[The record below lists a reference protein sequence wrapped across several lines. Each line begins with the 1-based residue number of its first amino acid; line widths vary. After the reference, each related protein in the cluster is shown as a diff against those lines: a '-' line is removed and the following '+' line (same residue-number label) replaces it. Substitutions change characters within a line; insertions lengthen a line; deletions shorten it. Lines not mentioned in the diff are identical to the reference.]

1 MMDDP
6 TQMNSLPLLV
16 KNLLGMDLSPVQE
29 EAFQVYAQ
37 ELLLWNER
45 INLTAIREPAD
56 MIRKHFLDSLTCTYA
71 WREMEPPASLID
83 IGTGAGFP
91 GIPLKILM
99 PGLRLTLVESIG
111 KKADFCRHIVDTLQL
126 ENVEVITARAEEVGA
141 QDTHREMYD
150 AATARAVAQL
160 NILAEYLL
168 PLVRVGGFAI
178 AQKGNTAP
186 AESQQANRA
195 ITILG
200 GVIRPLILVMIPRVE
215 EARYLVVM
223 KKIKPTPAAYPR
235 RVGIPSRKP
244 L

>member
-99 PGLRLTLVESIG
+99 PGLHLTLVESIG
-111 KKADFCRHIVDTLQL
+111 KKADFCRHIVDTLLL

-141 QDTHREMYD
+141 QGAHREMYD

>member
-1 MMDDP
+1 
-6 TQMNSLPLLV
+6 
-16 KNLLGMDLSPVQE
+16 
-29 EAFQVYAQ
+29 
-37 ELLLWNER
+37 
-45 INLTAIREPAD
+45 

-111 KKADFCRHIVDTLQL
+111 KKADFCRHIVDTLLL

-178 AQKGNTAP
+178 AQKGSTAP

-200 GVIRPLILVMIPRVE
+200 GVIRPLIPVTLPRVE

>member
-16 KNLLGMDLSPVQE
+16 KNLLGVELSPVQE
-29 EAFQVYAQ
+29 ESFRVYAR
-37 ELLLWNER
+37 ELLIWNER

-56 MIRKHFLDSLTCTYA
+56 MIRKHFLDSLTCTFA

>member
-16 KNLLGMDLSPVQE
+16 KNLLGVELSPVQE
-29 EAFQVYAQ
+29 ESFRVYAR
-37 ELLLWNER
+37 ELLIWNER

-141 QDTHREMYD
+141 QGAHREMYD

-200 GVIRPLILVMIPRVE
+200 GLF
-215 EARYLVVM
+215 AR
-223 KKIKPTPAAYPR
+223 
-235 RVGIPSRKP
+235 
-244 L
+244 

>member
-29 EAFQVYAQ
+29 ESFRVYAR
-37 ELLLWNER
+37 ELLSWNEQ

-111 KKADFCRHIVDTLQL
+111 KKADFCRHIVDTLLL

-141 QDTHREMYD
+141 QGAHREMYD

>member
-1 MMDDP
+1 MDDP

-16 KNLLGMDLSPVQE
+16 KNLLGVELSPVQE
-29 EAFQVYAQ
+29 ESFRVYAR
-37 ELLLWNER
+37 ELLIWNER

-56 MIRKHFLDSLTCTYA
+56 IIRKHFLDSLTCTFA

-111 KKADFCRHIVDTLQL
+111 KKADFCRHIVDTLLL
-126 ENVEVITARAEEVGA
+126 ENVEVITARAEEIGA

-200 GVIRPLILVMIPRVE
+200 GVIRPLIPVTLPRVE

>member
-1 MMDDP
+1 
-6 TQMNSLPLLV
+6 
-16 KNLLGMDLSPVQE
+16 
-29 EAFQVYAQ
+29 
-37 ELLLWNER
+37 
-45 INLTAIREPAD
+45 

-111 KKADFCRHIVDTLQL
+111 KKADFCRHIVDTLLL

-178 AQKGNTAP
+178 AQKGSTAP

-200 GVIRPLILVMIPRVE
+200 GVIRPLIPVMIPRVE

>member
-29 EAFQVYAQ
+29 ESFRVYAR
-37 ELLLWNER
+37 ELLIWNER

-56 MIRKHFLDSLTCTYA
+56 MIRKHFLDSLTCTFA

>member
-1 MMDDP
+1 MDDP

-99 PGLRLTLVESIG
+99 PGLHLTLVESIG

-200 GVIRPLILVMIPRVE
+200 GVIRPLIPVMIPRVE

>member
-16 KNLLGMDLSPVQE
+16 KNLLGVELSPVQE
-29 EAFQVYAQ
+29 ESFRVYAR
-37 ELLLWNER
+37 ELLIWNER

-56 MIRKHFLDSLTCTYA
+56 IIRKHFLDSLTCTFA

-141 QDTHREMYD
+141 QGAHREMYD

>member
-29 EAFQVYAQ
+29 ESFRVYAR
-37 ELLLWNER
+37 ELLSWNEQ

-71 WREMEPPASLID
+71 WREMEPPTSLID

>member
-16 KNLLGMDLSPVQE
+16 KNLLGVELSPVQE
-29 EAFQVYAQ
+29 ESFRVYAR
-37 ELLLWNER
+37 ELLIWNER

-56 MIRKHFLDSLTCTYA
+56 IIRKHFLDSLTCTFA

-200 GVIRPLILVMIPRVE
+200 GVIRPLIPVMIPRVE

>member
-111 KKADFCRHIVDTLQL
+111 KKADFCRHIVDTLLL

-141 QDTHREMYD
+141 QGAHREMYD

>member
-16 KNLLGMDLSPVQE
+16 KNLLGVELSPVQE
-29 EAFQVYAQ
+29 ESFRVYAR
-37 ELLLWNER
+37 ELLIWNER

-56 MIRKHFLDSLTCTYA
+56 IIRKHFLDSLTCTFA

-111 KKADFCRHIVDTLQL
+111 KKADFCRHIVDTLLL

-141 QDTHREMYD
+141 QGAHREMYD

>member
-16 KNLLGMDLSPVQE
+16 KNLLGVELSPVQE
-29 EAFQVYAQ
+29 ESFRVYAR
-37 ELLLWNER
+37 ELLIWNER

-56 MIRKHFLDSLTCTYA
+56 IIRKHFLDSLTCTFA

>member
-1 MMDDP
+1 MDDP

-29 EAFQVYAQ
+29 ESFRVYAR
-37 ELLLWNER
+37 ELLSWNEQ

-126 ENVEVITARAEEVGA
+126 ENVEVITARAEEIGA

>member
-111 KKADFCRHIVDTLQL
+111 KKADFCRHIVDTLLL

-141 QDTHREMYD
+141 QGAHREMYD

-200 GVIRPLILVMIPRVE
+200 GVIRPLIPVTIPRVE

>member
-29 EAFQVYAQ
+29 ESFRVYAQ

-56 MIRKHFLDSLTCTYA
+56 MIRKHFLDSLTCTFA

>member
-1 MMDDP
+1 
-6 TQMNSLPLLV
+6 
-16 KNLLGMDLSPVQE
+16 
-29 EAFQVYAQ
+29 
-37 ELLLWNER
+37 
-45 INLTAIREPAD
+45 

-99 PGLRLTLVESIG
+99 PGLHLTLVESIG
-111 KKADFCRHIVDTLQL
+111 KKADFCRHIVDTLLL

-141 QDTHREMYD
+141 QGAHREMYD

-200 GVIRPLILVMIPRVE
+200 GVIRPLIPVMIPRVE

>member
-1 MMDDP
+1 MDDP

-16 KNLLGMDLSPVQE
+16 KNLLGVELSPVQE
-29 EAFQVYAQ
+29 ESFRVYAR
-37 ELLLWNER
+37 ELLIWNER

-56 MIRKHFLDSLTCTYA
+56 IIRKHFLDSLTCTFA

-200 GVIRPLILVMIPRVE
+200 GVIRPLIPVTLPRVE

>member
-29 EAFQVYAQ
+29 ESFRVYAR

-56 MIRKHFLDSLTCTYA
+56 IIRKHFLDSLTCTFA

-111 KKADFCRHIVDTLQL
+111 KKADFCRHIVDTLLL

-200 GVIRPLILVMIPRVE
+200 GVIRPLIPVMIPRVE

>member
-1 MMDDP
+1 
-6 TQMNSLPLLV
+6 
-16 KNLLGMDLSPVQE
+16 
-29 EAFQVYAQ
+29 
-37 ELLLWNER
+37 
-45 INLTAIREPAD
+45 
-56 MIRKHFLDSLTCTYA
+56 MIRKHFLDSLTCTFA

>member
-1 MMDDP
+1 MDDP

-99 PGLRLTLVESIG
+99 PGLHLTLVESIG
-111 KKADFCRHIVDTLQL
+111 KKADFCRHIVDTLLL

-141 QDTHREMYD
+141 QGAHREMYD

-200 GVIRPLILVMIPRVE
+200 GVIRPLIPVMIPRVE

>member
-29 EAFQVYAQ
+29 ESFRVYAR
-37 ELLLWNER
+37 ELLSWNEQ

-56 MIRKHFLDSLTCTYA
+56 MIRKHFLDSLTCTFA

>member
-1 MMDDP
+1 
-6 TQMNSLPLLV
+6 MNSLPLLV
-16 KNLLGMDLSPVQE
+16 KNLLGVELSPVQE
-29 EAFQVYAQ
+29 ESFRVYAR
-37 ELLLWNER
+37 ELLIWNER

-56 MIRKHFLDSLTCTYA
+56 IIRKHFLDSLTCTFA

>member
-16 KNLLGMDLSPVQE
+16 KNLLGVELSPVQE
-29 EAFQVYAQ
+29 ESFRVYAR
-37 ELLLWNER
+37 ELLIWNER

-56 MIRKHFLDSLTCTYA
+56 IIRKHFLDSLTCTFA

-126 ENVEVITARAEEVGA
+126 ENVEVITARAEEIGA

-150 AATARAVAQL
+150 VATARAVAQL

>member
-29 EAFQVYAQ
+29 ESFRVYAQ
-37 ELLLWNER
+37 ELLLWNEQ

-111 KKADFCRHIVDTLQL
+111 KKADFCRHIVDTLLL

>member
-200 GVIRPLILVMIPRVE
+200 GLF
-215 EARYLVVM
+215 AR
-223 KKIKPTPAAYPR
+223 
-235 RVGIPSRKP
+235 
-244 L
+244 

>member
-29 EAFQVYAQ
+29 ESFRVYAQ

-111 KKADFCRHIVDTLQL
+111 KKADFCRHIVDTLLL

-141 QDTHREMYD
+141 QVAHREMYD

-178 AQKGNTAP
+178 AQKGSTAP

-200 GVIRPLILVMIPRVE
+200 GVIRPLIPVMIPRVE

>member
-29 EAFQVYAQ
+29 ESFRVYAR
-37 ELLLWNER
+37 ELLIWNER

-56 MIRKHFLDSLTCTYA
+56 IIRKHFLDSLTCTFA

-200 GVIRPLILVMIPRVE
+200 GVIRPLIPVTLPRVE

>member
-6 TQMNSLPLLV
+6 AQMNTLPLLV

-29 EAFQVYAQ
+29 ESFQVYGR

-56 MIRKHFLDSLTCTYA
+56 MISKHFLDSLTCTYA

-91 GIPLKILM
+91 GIPLKIIM

-141 QDTHREMYD
+141 QGAHREMYD

-178 AQKGNTAP
+178 AQKGSTALV
-186 AESQQANRA
+186 ESQQASRA

-200 GVIRPLILVMIPRVE
+200 GVIRPLIPVTIPRVE

-223 KKIKPTPAAYPR
+223 KKIKPTPVAYPR

>member
-29 EAFQVYAQ
+29 ESFRVYAR
-37 ELLLWNER
+37 ELLSWNEQ

-200 GVIRPLILVMIPRVE
+200 GLF
-215 EARYLVVM
+215 AR
-223 KKIKPTPAAYPR
+223 
-235 RVGIPSRKP
+235 
-244 L
+244 